1 MDKVTI
7 GHVETRFAEESF
19 RDEVISK
26 KTDGRY
32 KTILL
37 NGIWGSGKTTFIK
50 NCEPKFK
57 SKGWKISYLKIWE
70 IKDDRSLL
78 RIAFKKLH
86 PKIHMLLSLLIVI
99 MMIISVLITAEVNL
113 GFETWYNNKTKENP
127 IFAGIK
133 ICLMLAGL
141 SVTIFQL
148 TKAKSDSIY
157 IFLFEFKLNFL
168 NWLRRF
174 FNWLKQSY
182 PIRLLRRFFNW
193 LKQSYLIRPLRGFFN
208 WLKQSYLVRLVCG
221 FFIWLKN
228 FSKKEILVI
237 DDFDRASTDRQL
249 EAYKLFN
256 VIHGQIPIVF
266 VGDFDK
272 IISNDN
278 IDSKYLN
285 KFVDKRIEL
294 PVGISSYN
302 LSKKYSESLLNL
314 GEFHYSEIY
323 ESLKLFL
330 SEIFIKNNHSL
341 RELYNFI
348 ELLNDELEKKGDSVQ
363 VDQFIVIVYLYEL
376 FPLHYGQLVKNYDR
390 KKVST
395 SFDENNSHYD
405 HLTEEQVTIIKRVLF
420 NKKDTNI
427 SPLGFSA
434 DPETYFLNN
443 NIPNLSSAVADS
455 IYKKLIDNFE
465 GENIENY
472 TDTDFL
478 RYLKRKKLDSQEID
492 KCAKVMIDRIDSD
505 CIYILSKELYK
516 IINSNLLREK
526 LKGNPKPFPNPNSI
540 IFKFWEEKLDKI
552 PIDKK
557 CHFLRKIKAHAIFY
571 KNLGAEIK
579 KYVNDNDK
587 IRYPADVAYFIVG
600 GLFSN
605 IHRNSKDLKKVFKS
619 MNSKEEMLD
628 FLRYV
633 GIYRSGHISTK
644 FTGKDENGDE
654 RIIELDKH
662 IKICIDEFPELEELK
677 I

>member
-7 GHVETRFAEESF
+7 GHVETRFAEERF

-32 KTILL
+32 QTILL

-70 IKDDRSLL
+70 TKDDRSLL
-78 RIAFKKLH
+78 KIAFKKLH
-86 PKIHMLLSLLIVI
+86 PKIHLLLTLLIVI

-113 GFETWYNNKTKENP
+113 GLETWYNNITNENP
-127 IFAGIK
+127 IFARIK

-141 SVTIFQL
+141 SITIFQL

-157 IFLFEFKLNFL
+157 IFLFEFKINFLNRVKRSYLIRYLRRFL
-168 NWLRRF
+168 NWL
-174 FNWLKQSY
+174 KQC
-182 PIRLLRRFFNW
+182 
-193 LKQSYLIRPLRGFFN
+193 YLIRP
-208 WLKQSYLVRLVCG
+208 VCS
-221 FFIWLKN
+221 FFIWVKS

-237 DDFDRASTDRQL
+237 DDFDRASSERQM

-272 IISNDN
+272 IISNKNVDN
-278 IDSKYLN
+278 KYLN

-302 LSKKYSESLLNL
+302 LSKKYSESLLKL
-314 GEFHYSEIY
+314 GESHYFGMY
-323 ESLKLFL
+323 DNLKLFL

-341 RELYNFI
+341 RELHNFI
-348 ELLNDELEKKGDSVQ
+348 ESLNNELEKKGDSVQ

-390 KKVST
+390 NNAST
-395 SFDENNSHYD
+395 SFSENNSHCD
-405 HLTEEQVTIIKRVLF
+405 HLTEEQVTIIKEVLF
-420 NKKDTNI
+420 YEKDTNI

-434 DPETYFLNN
+434 DPEAYFLNN
-443 NIPNLSSAVADS
+443 NIPNLSSAEADS
-455 IYKKLIDNFE
+455 IYRELIDNFKD
-465 GENIENY
+465 ENIEKY
-472 TDTDFL
+472 TDNDFL
-478 RYLKRKKLDSQEID
+478 RYLKNKKLDSQEID
-492 KCAKVMIDRIDSD
+492 KCVKVMTDRVDSD
-505 CIYILSKELYK
+505 SIYILSKELYK
-516 IINSNLLREK
+516 IINNNHLREK
-526 LKGNPKPFPNPNSI
+526 LKGNPEPFPKPNDV
-540 IFKFWEEKLDKI
+540 IFEFWEEKLDKI

-633 GIYRSGHISTK
+633 GIYRSGHILTK